1 MDVTSQSSGQGV
13 AVRSSDR
20 GSVTRSNR
28 RLPGAFDMPSAP
40 AARETAAAPR
50 AAVRGMTLTQLL
62 VAVGVMSILA
72 GVVVGFYGTSGCP
85 MRSPHVVV
93 YTSQDQVYSEQ
104 ILAEFTRETGIQVRA
119 VYDSEAVKT
128 VGLANRLLAER
139 ENPQCDVWWSNEELR
154 TRQLAGEGVFDA
166 AVPWKP
172 FGFRSRKLVVNTNL
186 ISLADAPRSLKE
198 LTGEPW
204 RGRVAMAYPMFGTT
218 SVHMLALR
226 QLWGVDDWRKWC
238 EQIQANEAMV
248 VDGNSVVVRLVGAG
262 EAAIGLTDFDDIAA
276 GRKNGLPIA
285 AVEIEETLFVPNTVA
300 LVKGA
305 RNKVRA
311 QRLMDYL
318 SSPKTVDRLV
328 EVNAL
333 EGDVATNGQ
342 PDFPDWNGVLRDLET
357 GTKELSA
364 VFLR

>member
-1 MDVTSQSSGQGV
+1 MRSATKKQS
-13 AVRSSDR
+13 
-20 GSVTRSNR
+20 R
-28 RLPGAFDMPSAP
+28 RL
-40 AARETAAAPR
+40 
-50 AAVRGMTLTQLL
+50 RGMTLTQFL
-62 VAVGVMSILA
+62 VAVGLMSILA
-72 GVVVGFYGTSGCP
+72 GLVVGFYGTSGYW
-85 MRSPHVVV
+85 MRSPQVVV
-93 YTSQDQVYSEQ
+93 YTSQDQVYSQQ
-104 ILAEFTRETGIQVRA
+104 ILAEFTRETGIEVRP

-166 AVPWKP
+166 AVPWKS

-186 ISLADAPRSLKE
+186 ISVADAPRSLKE

-204 RGRVAMAYPMFGTT
+204 RGKVAMAYPMFGTT

-226 QLWGVDDWRKWC
+226 QLWGVEAWRKWC
-238 EQIQANEAMV
+238 EEIQANETMI

-276 GRKNGLPIA
+276 GQENGLPIA

-305 RNKVRA
+305 RNMVPA
-311 QRLMDYL
+311 QALMDYL
-318 SSPKTVDRLV
+318 SSPKTVARLV
-328 EVNAL
+328 EAAAL
-333 EGDVATNGQ
+333 EGDIAAVATPG
-342 PDFPDWNGVLRDLET
+342 FPDWDGVLGNLET
-357 GTKELSA
+357 GTKELSE

>member
-1 MDVTSQSSGQGV
+1 M
-13 AVRSSDR
+13 
-20 GSVTRSNR
+20 
-28 RLPGAFDMPSAP
+28 
-40 AARETAAAPR
+40 
-50 AAVRGMTLTQLL
+50 L
-62 VAVGVMSILA
+62 VKAMGRY
-72 GVVVGFYGTSGCP
+72 GVVIVVVVIAALAALLLPVIGAIKD
-85 MRSPHVVV
+85 RPHVVV
-93 YTSQDQVYSEQ
+93 YTSQDQVYSQE
-104 ILAEFTRETGIQVRA
+104 ILAGFTRDTGIEVRA

-154 TRQLAGEGVFDA
+154 TRQLASAGVFDA
-166 AVPWKP
+166 SAPWRS

-204 RGRVAMAYPMFGTT
+204 RGKAAMAYPMFGTT

-226 QLWGVDDWRKWC
+226 QLWGVEAWRDWC
-238 EQIQANEAMV
+238 ERIQANEVMI

-262 EAAIGLTDFDDIAA
+262 EAAIGLTDYDDIAA
-276 GRKNGLPIA
+276 GQKNGLPIA
-285 AVEIEETLFVPNTVA
+285 AVEIEETLFVPNTAA

-305 RNKVRA
+305 RNKVPA
-311 QRLMDYL
+311 QKLMEYL

-333 EGDVATNGQ
+333 EGDVAADGQ
-342 PDFPDWNGVLRDLET
+342 PGFPDWNGVLRDLET
-357 GTKELSA
+357 GAKELSD

>member
-1 MDVTSQSSGQGV
+1 
-13 AVRSSDR
+13 
-20 GSVTRSNR
+20 
-28 RLPGAFDMPSAP
+28 
-40 AARETAAAPR
+40 
-50 AAVRGMTLTQLL
+50 
-62 VAVGVMSILA
+62 
-72 GVVVGFYGTSGCP
+72 
-85 MRSPHVVV
+85 
-93 YTSQDQVYSEQ
+93 
-104 ILAEFTRETGIQVRA
+104 
-119 VYDSEAVKT
+119 
-128 VGLANRLLAER
+128 
-139 ENPQCDVWWSNEELR
+139 
-154 TRQLAGEGVFDA
+154 
-166 AVPWKP
+166 
-172 FGFRSRKLVVNTNL
+172 
-186 ISLADAPRSLKE
+186 
-198 LTGEPW
+198 
-204 RGRVAMAYPMFGTT
+204 
-218 SVHMLALR
+218 
-226 QLWGVDDWRKWC
+226 
-238 EQIQANEAMV
+238 

-305 RNKVRA
+305 RNNASA

-318 SSPKTVDRLV
+318 SSPKTVARLV